1 LNGMQSRWAQIAW
14 PGINHSRRTAADNR
28 CGSMQKGVGNVLE
41 ISSPVA
47 MWILISFRRLFK
59 IQAFFVGQLKIRG
72 DFWTRDHKLLMSLP

>member
-1 LNGMQSRWAQIAW
+1 VKPNLQSVAYAEALRDVEWDAIKV
-14 PGINHSRRTAADNR
+14 
-28 CGSMQKGVGNVLE
+28 GSMQKGVGNVLE